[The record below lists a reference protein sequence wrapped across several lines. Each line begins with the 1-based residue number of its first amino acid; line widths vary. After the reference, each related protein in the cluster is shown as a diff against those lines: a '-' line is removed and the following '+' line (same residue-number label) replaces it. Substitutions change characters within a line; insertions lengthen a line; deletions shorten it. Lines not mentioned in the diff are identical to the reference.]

1 MMIKS
6 LVPFKRILATKPIEI
21 LLLNHGRSRLLQ
33 TKLRTQRLI
42 FCQVRKF
49 SSPVSSKPNINVGTI
64 GHVDH
69 GKTTL
74 TSAITKVLADQNQAK
89 YVPFDQIDKAN
100 EEKTRGITINVCHV
114 GYESSLRRYS
124 HTDCPGHADYI
135 KNMIS
140 GASQMDGAV
149 LLVAADDGPMPQTRE
164 HLLLASQVGVSKIVV
179 FINKADMVDDEILEL
194 VQLEMTDMLT
204 SYGFSEDS
212 PMVIGSAK
220 LALAGDT
227 SEHGVASIGRLV
239 EAMDEW
245 IVEPA
250 RDTTAPL
257 VMPIDSS
264 VSITGR
270 GTVGIGTIK
279 QGSIKK
285 DDQVQ
290 LVGFGRVLKTSI
302 GGIQRF
308 NVDAPQAFAGD
319 HVGVNLR
326 KVKKDVVQKGMLL
339 VKPNSVKPTNHFEG
353 VCYFL
358 TKGEG
363 GRHKPALSG
372 YIQMLYIDTWQVA
385 FRMDIPPEEGDMVLP
400 GDQARLK
407 LTVLKDMPIF
417 EGQRFTLR
425 ENKMTVASGIVTKL
439 HDPIETHSGTKLI
452 KLKIPT

>member
-1 MMIKS
+1 MIKS
-6 LVPFKRILATKPIEI
+6 LLPLKRILATKPIEI
-21 LLLNHGRSRLLQ
+21 LLLNHGRSRLLN
-33 TKLRTQRLI
+33 TKLRTQQLI
-42 FCQVRKF
+42 FCQVRQF
-49 SSPVSSKPNINVGTI
+49 SSPTTSKPNLNVGTI

-89 YVPFDQIDKAN
+89 YVPFDQIDKA
-100 EEKTRGITINVCHV
+100 EQERTRGITINICHV
-114 GYESSLRRYS
+114 GYESISRRYS

-164 HLLLASQVGVSKIVV
+164 HLLLASQVGVSRIVV

-194 VQLEMTDMLT
+194 VQLEMTDMLAA
-204 SYGFSEDS
+204 YGFSEES
-212 PMVIGSAK
+212 PMVVGSAK
-220 LALAGDT
+220 LALAGDE
-227 SEHGVASIGRLV
+227 SFNGVASIGRLIH
-239 EAMDEW
+239 AMDHW
-245 IVEPA
+245 IVEPQ
-250 RDTTAPL
+250 RDTSAPL
-257 VMPIDSS
+257 VMPMDNS
-264 VSITGR
+264 VTITGR

-285 DDQVQ
+285 NDEVQ
-290 LVGFGRVLKTSI
+290 LVGFGRMIKTSV

-308 NVDAPQAFAGD
+308 NEDVAEAFAGD

-326 KVKKDVVQKGMLL
+326 KVKKDAIQKGMLL

-385 FRMDIPPEEGDMVLP
+385 FRMDIPSEEGDMVLP

-407 LTVLKDMPIF
+407 LTVLKEMPIF

-439 HDPIETHSGTKLI
+439 LDPIETHTGSKLI
-452 KLKIPT
+452 KLKIPP